1 MPKDREILKGLDE
14 LLDGA
19 GNKFGPILLDELQD
33 RLSIVVKKFDIE
45 LKEILELSFK
55 KYHTQHQQLKMLL
68 DKSVKPT
75 KKDQNHNVAS
85 FDDDIP
91 EFIRKFDEKESN

>member
-19 GNKFGPILLDELQD
+19 GNKFGPVLLDELQD
-33 RLSIVVKKFDIE
+33 RLSIAVKKFDIE
-45 LKEILELSFK
+45 LKQILELSFK
-55 KYHTQHQQLKMLL
+55 KYHTQRQQLKMLL
-68 DKSVKPT
+68 DQSFKPT
-75 KKDQNHNVAS
+75 KTDQKQHAAS

>member
-19 GNKFGPILLDELQD
+19 GNTFGPILLDELQD
-33 RLSIVVKKFDIE
+33 RLSLVVKKFDIE

-55 KYHTQHQQLKMLL
+55 NHHIQHQQVKMLL
-68 DKSVKPT
+68 NQSFKPT
-75 KKDQNHNVAS
+75 KKNQNQYATA
-85 FDDDIP
+85 FDDDLP
-91 EFIRKFDEKESN
+91 EFIRKFDEKQSH